1 MIDLK
6 QWRAKHGL
14 TQSAAADKLAMT
26 LRHYQR
32 LEAGQS
38 PVNRRTELLIASLKR

>member
-6 QWRAKHGL
+6 QWRTAKGI

-32 LEAGQS
+32 LEAGHA
-38 PVNRRTELLIASLKR
+38 PVNKRTALLLKAVKH